1 MFKLKTY
8 LKPYTWHIVIGLLFK
23 TLEVAA
29 DLINPL
35 LMSQIINVGIKN
47 NDKPYIFKISAI
59 ILIIYALAVVFALIA
74 QKLSA
79 ITSKGIGRNIRRDM
93 FKHINTLSHAELDKF
108 DTTTLINRAVFDVS
122 QLETAIAMTVRLIT
136 RAPILLIGSI
146 IMALIIDASL
156 SVIFLIALPIIIAVV
171 FVIMKKTS
179 PLFNKTKVKLDK
191 VTSVTRDN
199 LGGIRVVRA
208 FNRQPNETIRF
219 DYVNNDLAN
228 VNIYTI
234 KISSLLQPLMFMIIN
249 FAVIAIMYF
258 GGVQVN
264 IGDVEQGDLLAF
276 TNYFAQI
283 SMALV
288 IVARIIVAYTRTN
301 SSVKRIREVFE
312 TKNTIYSPQNPVS
325 IDLHN
330 TPNDIE
336 FKNVTFSYNNSKNAV
351 EDLNLKVEAGQ
362 VIGVIGGTGSGKSS
376 VVNLIPRF
384 YDTTKGEVLINGV
397 NVKKYDLRELRKFV
411 GIVPQNNV
419 LFEGTIEQNLRW
431 RNEYAT
437 EEDLVL
443 ALKIAQAY
451 DFVKEKPDYLKTK
464 VLRNGS
470 NFSGGQKQRL
480 CIARA
485 LVGNPRILIL
495 DDSSSAL
502 DFQTDFN
509 LRKAIR
515 TQLKGTTVFLVSQRA
530 NTLKHADNIIVMDNG
545 KVVDI
550 AKHDVLL
557 ERCEVYKEIYN
568 SQNKKGVK

>member
-8 LKPYTWHIVIGLLFK
+8 LKPYTWHIIFGLLFK
-23 TLEVAA
+23 TLEVSA
-29 DLINPL
+29 DLINPY

-47 NDKPYIFKISAI
+47 NDKSFIFKTA
-59 ILIIYALAVVFALIA
+59 LIIFLIYAIAVVFAIVA
-74 QKLSA
+74 QKLA
-79 ITSKGIGRNIRRDM
+79 AVTSKGIGKNIRRDM
-93 FKHINTLSHAELDKF
+93 FTHINTLSHAELDKF
-108 DTTTLINRAVFDVS
+108 DTTTLINRAVYDVS
-122 QLETAIAMTVRLIT
+122 QIENAIGLTIRLIT
-136 RAPILLIGSI
+136 RAPVLLIGSI
-146 IMALIIDASL
+146 VMALIIDAKLSL
-156 SVIFLIALPIIIAVV
+156 VFIVALPIIMAVV
-171 FVIMKKTS
+171 WSIMRKTS
-179 PLFNKTKVKLDK
+179 PLFDKTKVKLDN
-191 VTSVTRDN
+191 VTNVTRDN

-219 DYVNNDLAN
+219 DKANKDLADI
-228 VNIYTI
+228 NIYTI
-234 KISSLLQPLMFMIIN
+234 KISSLLQPLMFMIVN

-258 GGVQVN
+258 GGMQVN
-264 IGDVEQGDLLAF
+264 TGDVKQGDLLAF
-276 TNYFAQI
+276 IDYFSQI

-301 SSVKRIREVFE
+301 SSIKRVREVFE
-312 TKNTIYSPQNPVS
+312 TKNTIHSPANPVH
-325 IDLHN
+325 IDQLN
-330 TPNDIE
+330 MPNDIE
-336 FKNVTFSYNNSKNAV
+336 FRNVTFSYNNSKNAV
-351 EDLNLKVEAGQ
+351 ENLNLKVEPGQ

-384 YDTTKGEVLINGV
+384 YDTSKGEVLINGV
-397 NVKKYDLRELRKFV
+397 NVKKYDLQELRKFV
-411 GIVPQNNV
+411 SIVPQNNM
-419 LFEGTIEQNLRW
+419 LFEGTIEENLRW

-451 DFVKEKPDYLKTK
+451 DFVREKPDYLKTK

-485 LVGNPRILIL
+485 LVGSPRILIL

-515 TQLKGTTVFLVSQRA
+515 TSLKDTTVFLVSQRA

-557 ERCEVYKEIYN
+557 TRCEVYKEIYN
-568 SQNKKGVK
+568 SQNKRGVK

>member
-8 LKPYTWHIVIGLLFK
+8 LKPYRWHIFFGMLFK

-29 DLINPL
+29 DLINPF
-35 LMSQIINVGIKN
+35 LMSKIINVGIKN
-47 NDKPYIFKISAI
+47 NDKPYIMKTALL
-59 ILIIYALAVVFALIA
+59 ILLIYAIAVVFALSA

-79 ITSKGIGRNIRRDM
+79 ITSKAVGKDIRRDM
-93 FKHINTLSHAELDKF
+93 FRHINSLSHAELDKF
-108 DTTTLINRAVFDVS
+108 DTTTLINRAVYDVG
-122 QLETAIAMTVRLIT
+122 QILTAIALTIRLIT
-136 RAPILLIGSI
+136 RAPVLLIGSI
-146 IMALIIDASL
+146 VMSLIINASL
-156 SVIFLIALPIIIAVV
+156 SVVFIIALPIIV
-171 FVIMKKTS
+171 FVVWLIMRKTS
-179 PLFNKTKVKLDK
+179 PLFDKTKIKLDNL
-191 VTSVTRDN
+191 TNVTRDN

-208 FNRQPNETIRF
+208 FNRQPNEIIRF
-219 DYVNNDLAN
+219 NNANKNLADI
-228 VNIYTI
+228 NIYTI
-234 KISSLLQPLMFMIIN
+234 KISTMLQPLMFMIIN
-249 FAVIAIMYF
+249 FAIVAIMYF
-258 GGVQVN
+258 GGIQVN
-264 IGDVEQGDLLAF
+264 IGNVEQGDLLAF
-276 TNYFAQI
+276 IDYFSQI
-283 SMALV
+283 SFSLV
-288 IVARIIVAYTRTN
+288 ILARIIMAYTRTA
-301 SSVKRIREVFE
+301 SSIRRVKEVFA
-312 TKNTIYSPQNPVS
+312 TQNTVLDPKKPVLL
-325 IDLHN
+325 DMLN

-336 FKNVTFSYNNSKNAV
+336 FKNVSFSYNDSKNAI
-351 EDLNLKVEAGQ
+351 EDLSVKVESGQ
-362 VIGVIGGTGSGKSS
+362 VIGIIGGTGSGKSS

-384 YDTTKGEVLINGV
+384 YDVTKGEILIGGTNI
-397 NVKKYDLRELRKFV
+397 KKYNLKELRKFV
-411 GIVPQNNV
+411 GIVPQNNI
-419 LFEGTIEQNLRW
+419 LFEGTIEDNLRW

-437 EEDLVL
+437 EDDLIL

-451 DFVKEKPDYLKTK
+451 EFVKEKPDFLKTK

-515 TQLKGTTVFLVSQRA
+515 NSLKGTTIFLVSQRA
-530 NTLKHADNIIVMDNG
+530 NTLKHADNIIVLDHG

-557 ERCEVYKEIYN
+557 SRCDVYKEIYN

>member
-8 LKPYTWHIVIGLLFK
+8 LKPYTWQIVIGILFK

-29 DLINPL
+29 DLVNPL

-47 NDKPYIFKISAI
+47 NDKPYIFKTSAL
-59 ILIIYALAVVFALIA
+59 ILLIYALAVVFALIA
-74 QKLSA
+74 QRLSS

-136 RAPILLIGSI
+136 RAPILLIGSVV
-146 IMALIIDASL
+146 MALIIDASL
-156 SVIFLIALPIIIAVV
+156 SVIFLIALPIIIFMVYI
-171 FVIMKKTS
+171 IMRKTS
-179 PLFNKTKVKLDK
+179 PLFDETKIKLDK
-191 VTSVTRDN
+191 VTNVTRDN

-208 FNRQPNETIRF
+208 FNRQPNEAIRF
-219 DYVNNDLAN
+219 NAANNDLAN
-228 VNIYTI
+228 INIYTI

-249 FAVIAIMYF
+249 FATIAIMYF

-264 IGDVEQGDLLAF
+264 IGDVEQGDLIAF
-276 TNYFAQI
+276 INYFAQI

-301 SSVKRIREVFE
+301 SSIKRIREVFE
-312 TKNTIYSPQNPVS
+312 TKNTIYSPANPVA
-325 IDLHN
+325 IDFLN
-330 TPNDIE
+330 MPNDVE

-351 EDLNLKVEAGQ
+351 ENLNLKVEAGQ

-384 YDTTKGEVLINGV
+384 YDTSKGEVLINGV

-411 GIVPQNNV
+411 GIVPQNNT

-437 EEDLVL
+437 EEELVL

-451 DFVKEKPDYLKTK
+451 EFVKEKPDYLKTK
-464 VLRNGS
+464 VLRNGT

>member
-1 MFKLKTY
+1 MFKLKSY
-8 LKPYTWHIVIGLLFK
+8 LKPYKWHIIFGLLFK
-23 TLEVAA
+23 MLEVSA
-29 DLINPL
+29 DLINPY

-47 NDKPYIFKISAI
+47 NDKPYIIRTALI
-59 ILIIYALAVVFALIA
+59 ILLIYAVAVVFALTA

-79 ITSKGIGRNIRRDM
+79 ITSKGIGKNMRKDM

-108 DTTTLINRAVFDVS
+108 DTTTLINRAVYDIS
-122 QLETAIAMTVRLIT
+122 QIENAIALTIRLIT
-136 RAPILLIGSI
+136 RAPVLLIGSI
-146 IMALIIDASL
+146 VMALIIDASL
-156 SVIFLIALPIIIAVV
+156 SVVFIIALPIVV
-171 FVIMKKTS
+171 FVVWTIMRKTS
-179 PLFNKTKVKLDK
+179 PLFDKTKVKLDH

-208 FNRQPNETIRF
+208 FNRQPNEIIRF
-219 DYVNNDLAN
+219 NNANRDLADI
-228 VNIYTI
+228 NIYTI
-234 KISSLLQPLMFMIIN
+234 KISSLLQPMMFMIIN
-249 FAVIAIMYF
+249 FAVVAIMYF
-258 GGVQVN
+258 GGMQVN
-264 IGDVEQGDLLAF
+264 VGGVEQGDLLAF
-276 TNYFAQI
+276 IDYFAQI
-283 SMALV
+283 SFSLV
-288 IVARIIVAYTRTN
+288 ILARIIVAYTRTN
-301 SSVKRIREVFE
+301 SSMKRVKEVFE
-312 TKNTIYSPQNPVS
+312 TKNTIVNPAKPVH
-325 IDLHN
+325 IDMLN

-336 FKNVTFSYNNSKNAV
+336 FKDVTFSYNNSKNAV
-351 EDLNLKVEAGQ
+351 ENLNLKVESGQ
-362 VIGVIGGTGSGKSS
+362 VIGIIGGTGSGKSS
-376 VVNLIPRF
+376 IVNLIPRF
-384 YDTTKGEVLINGV
+384 YDVSKGEILIGGTNI
-397 NVKKYDLRELRKFV
+397 KKYDLKELRKFV
-411 GIVPQNNV
+411 SIVPQNNV
-419 LFEGTIEQNLRW
+419 LFEGTIEDNLRW

-437 EEDLVL
+437 EDDLVL

-451 DFVKEKPDYLKTK
+451 EFVKEKPDYLKTK

-515 TQLKGTTVFLVSQRA
+515 NSLKGTTVFLVSQRA
-530 NTLKHADNIIVMDNG
+530 NTLKHADNIIVLDNG

-557 ERCEVYKEIYN
+557 SRCEVYKEIYN

>member
-8 LKPYTWHIVIGLLFK
+8 LKPYRWHIFFGMLFK

-29 DLINPL
+29 DLINPF
-35 LMSQIINVGIKN
+35 LMSKIINVGIKN
-47 NDKPYIFKISAI
+47 NDKPYIMKTALL
-59 ILIIYALAVVFALIA
+59 ILLIYAIAVVFALTA

-79 ITSKGIGRNIRRDM
+79 ITSKAVGKDIRRDM
-93 FKHINTLSHAELDKF
+93 FRHINSLSHAELDKF
-108 DTTTLINRAVFDVS
+108 DTTTLINRAVYDVG
-122 QLETAIAMTVRLIT
+122 QILTAIALTIRLIT
-136 RAPILLIGSI
+136 RAPVLLIGSI
-146 IMALIIDASL
+146 VMALIINASL
-156 SVIFLIALPIIIAVV
+156 SVVFIIALPIIV
-171 FVIMKKTS
+171 FVVWLIMRKTS
-179 PLFNKTKVKLDK
+179 PLFDKTKIKLDNL
-191 VTSVTRDN
+191 TNVTRDN

-208 FNRQPNETIRF
+208 FNRQPNEIIRF
-219 DYVNNDLAN
+219 NNANKNLADI
-228 VNIYTI
+228 NIYTI
-234 KISSLLQPLMFMIIN
+234 KISTMLQPLMFMIIN
-249 FAVIAIMYF
+249 FAIVAIMYF
-258 GGVQVN
+258 GGIQVN
-264 IGDVEQGDLLAF
+264 IGNVEQGDLLAF
-276 TNYFAQI
+276 IDYFSQI
-283 SMALV
+283 SFSLV
-288 IVARIIVAYTRTN
+288 ILARIIMAYTRTA
-301 SSVKRIREVFE
+301 SSIRRVKEVFA
-312 TKNTIYSPQNPVS
+312 TQNTVLDPKKPVLL
-325 IDLHN
+325 DMLN

-336 FKNVTFSYNNSKNAV
+336 FKNVSFSYNDSKNAI
-351 EDLNLKVEAGQ
+351 EDLSVKVESGQ
-362 VIGVIGGTGSGKSS
+362 VIGIIGGTGSGKSS

-384 YDTTKGEVLINGV
+384 YDVTKGEILIGGTNI
-397 NVKKYDLRELRKFV
+397 KKYNLKELRKFV
-411 GIVPQNNV
+411 GIVPQNNI
-419 LFEGTIEQNLRW
+419 LFEGTIEDNLRW

-437 EEDLVL
+437 EDDLIL

-451 DFVKEKPDYLKTK
+451 EFVKEKPDFLKTK

-515 TQLKGTTVFLVSQRA
+515 NSLKGTTIFLVSQRA
-530 NTLKHADNIIVMDNG
+530 NALKHADNIIVLDHG

-557 ERCEVYKEIYN
+557 SRCDVYKEIYN

>member
-179 PLFNKTKVKLDK
+179 PLFDKTKVKLDK

-301 SSVKRIREVFE
+301 SSIKRIREVFE
-312 TKNTIYSPQNPVS
+312 TKNTIYSPQNPVP

-568 SQNKKGVK
+568 SQNKRGVK

>member
-8 LKPYTWHIVIGLLFK
+8 LKPYRWHIFFGMLFK

-29 DLINPL
+29 DLINPF
-35 LMSQIINVGIKN
+35 LMSKIINVGIKN
-47 NDKPYIFKISAI
+47 NDKPYIMKTALL
-59 ILIIYALAVVFALIA
+59 ILLIYAIAVVFALTA

-79 ITSKGIGRNIRRDM
+79 ITSKAVGKDIRRDM
-93 FKHINTLSHAELDKF
+93 FRHINSLSHAELDKF
-108 DTTTLINRAVFDVS
+108 DTTTLINRAVYDVG
-122 QLETAIAMTVRLIT
+122 QILTAIALTIRLIT
-136 RAPILLIGSI
+136 RAPVLLIGSI
-146 IMALIIDASL
+146 VMSLIINASL
-156 SVIFLIALPIIIAVV
+156 SVVFIIALPIIV
-171 FVIMKKTS
+171 FVVWLIMRKTS
-179 PLFNKTKVKLDK
+179 PLFDKTKIKLDNL
-191 VTSVTRDN
+191 TNVTRDN

-208 FNRQPNETIRF
+208 FNRQPNEIIRF
-219 DYVNNDLAN
+219 NNANKNLADI
-228 VNIYTI
+228 NIYTI
-234 KISSLLQPLMFMIIN
+234 KISTMLQPLMFMIIN
-249 FAVIAIMYF
+249 FAIVAIMYF
-258 GGVQVN
+258 GGIQVN
-264 IGDVEQGDLLAF
+264 IGNVEQGDLLAF
-276 TNYFAQI
+276 IDYFSQI
-283 SMALV
+283 SFSLV
-288 IVARIIVAYTRTN
+288 ILARIIMAYTRTA
-301 SSVKRIREVFE
+301 SSIRRVKEVFA
-312 TKNTIYSPQNPVS
+312 TQNTVLDPKKPVLL
-325 IDLHN
+325 DMLN

-336 FKNVTFSYNNSKNAV
+336 FKNVSFSYNDSKNAI
-351 EDLNLKVEAGQ
+351 EDLSVKVESGQ
-362 VIGVIGGTGSGKSS
+362 VIGIIGGTGSGKSS

-384 YDTTKGEVLINGV
+384 YDVTKGEILIGGTNI
-397 NVKKYDLRELRKFV
+397 KKYNLKELRKFV
-411 GIVPQNNV
+411 GIVPQNNI
-419 LFEGTIEQNLRW
+419 LFEGTIEDNLRW

-437 EEDLVL
+437 EDDLIL

-451 DFVKEKPDYLKTK
+451 EFVKEKPDFLKTK

-515 TQLKGTTVFLVSQRA
+515 NSLKGTTIFLVSQRA
-530 NTLKHADNIIVMDNG
+530 NTLKHADNIIVLDHG

-557 ERCEVYKEIYN
+557 SRCDVYKEIYN

>member
-1 MFKLKTY
+1 MFKLKSY
-8 LKPYTWHIVIGLLFK
+8 LKPYKWHIIFGLLFK
-23 TLEVAA
+23 MLEVSA
-29 DLINPL
+29 DLINPY

-47 NDKPYIFKISAI
+47 NDKPYIIRTALI
-59 ILIIYALAVVFALIA
+59 ILLIYAIAVIFALTA

-79 ITSKGIGRNIRRDM
+79 ITSKGIGKNMRKDM

-108 DTTTLINRAVFDVS
+108 DTTTLINRAVYDIS
-122 QLETAIAMTVRLIT
+122 QIENAIALTIRLIT
-136 RAPILLIGSI
+136 RAPVLLIGSI
-146 IMALIIDASL
+146 VMALIIDASL
-156 SVIFLIALPIIIAVV
+156 SVVFIIALPIVV
-171 FVIMKKTS
+171 FAVWTIMRKTS
-179 PLFNKTKVKLDK
+179 PLFDKTKVKLDH

-208 FNRQPNETIRF
+208 FNRQPNEIIRF
-219 DYVNNDLAN
+219 NNANRDLADI
-228 VNIYTI
+228 NIYTI
-234 KISSLLQPLMFMIIN
+234 KISSLLQPMMFMIIN
-249 FAVIAIMYF
+249 FAVVAIMYF
-258 GGVQVN
+258 GGMQVN
-264 IGDVEQGDLLAF
+264 VGGVEQGDLLAF
-276 TNYFAQI
+276 IDYFAQI
-283 SMALV
+283 SFSLV
-288 IVARIIVAYTRTN
+288 ILARIIVAYTRTN
-301 SSVKRIREVFE
+301 SSMKRVKEVFE
-312 TKNTIYSPQNPVS
+312 TKNTIVNPAKPVH
-325 IDLHN
+325 IDMLN

-336 FKNVTFSYNNSKNAV
+336 FKDVTFSYNNSKNAV
-351 EDLNLKVEAGQ
+351 ENLNLKVESGQ
-362 VIGVIGGTGSGKSS
+362 VIGIIGGTGSGKSS
-376 VVNLIPRF
+376 IVNLIPRF
-384 YDTTKGEVLINGV
+384 YDVSKGEILIGGTNI
-397 NVKKYDLRELRKFV
+397 KKYDLKELRKFV
-411 GIVPQNNV
+411 SIVPQNNV
-419 LFEGTIEQNLRW
+419 LFEGTIENNLRW

-437 EEDLVL
+437 EDDLVL

-451 DFVKEKPDYLKTK
+451 EFVKEKPDYLKTK

-515 TQLKGTTVFLVSQRA
+515 NSLKGTTVFLVSQRA
-530 NTLKHADNIIVMDNG
+530 NTLKHADNIIVLDNG

-557 ERCEVYKEIYN
+557 SRCEVYKEIYN